1 MGHQKKSVSEIL
13 TDKPASINIITDN
26 SFNREIFLKTR
37 DYETDISS
45 QNNNIMQ
52 LTHESSTTGFKI
64 SFIEEIKGVI
74 GTVSFD
80 SNITTIKYNSKD
92 PFKTDNFDTNIN
104 RLYFKVDSEV
114 TKSLILNFTISKNIA
129 SKVLLNN
136 IVIKFK
142 EAPIYYIMDKD
153 YKAIDSSTL
162 ETNEQFITNN
172 LKKDTM
178 FKNTDNNKKML
189 KKFIEK
195 VNSFGSIQKSNISK
209 DDLNDKIE
217 SKYV

>member
-74 GTVSFD
+74 DTVSFD

-104 RLYFKVDSEV
+104 R
-114 TKSLILNFTISKNIA
+114 LNFTISKNIA